1 MANTDKHV
9 AKTFNEFFA
18 DDKQG
23 LMNVKTHEVER
34 PNLKSKSLR
43 KGATAERIKRRKAWG
58 AKKAARNAK
67 HK

>member
-1 MANTDKHV
+1 MDSNKKV
-9 AKTFNEFFA
+9 AKTFNEYFA
-18 DDKQG
+18 EDKQG
-23 LMNVKTHEVER
+23 LMNVKTREVDR

-67 HK
+67 R

>member
-1 MANTDKHV
+1 MDSNKKV

-18 DDKQG
+18 EDKQG
-23 LMNVKTHEVER
+23 LMNVKTREVDR
-34 PNLKSKSLR
+34 PNLKAKSLR

-67 HK
+67 R